1 MEQILFNLLS
11 TGTAGFAGFLFFR
24 LLGHGER
31 IQRLEDIT
39 GNEVKEL
46 KDDVK
51 ELKREMNDRFKEL
64 ETKMGEIAHN
74 INKEKNSENQLNQT
88 MKLILDYMMR
98 HEKDIR

>member
-24 LLGHGER
+24 SLGHGER

-46 KDDVK
+46 KE
-51 ELKREMNDRFKEL
+51 ELKDFKKEVNQKL
-64 ETKMGEIAHN
+64 EDLKNMVHR
-74 INKEKNSENQLNQT
+74 EKNQEGQLNQT
-88 MKLILDYMMR
+88 MKLILDYMIR
-98 HEKDIR
+98 HEKDI